1 MKPFIAYTLVV
12 VGIPYF
18 AGLLFGQILTFPLSV
33 IVGLFRRP
41 TDEATQAQ
49 AFIQATEWSLRGSC
63 SRMPV
68 ADHALH
74 VCMDAFNGFG
84 AVLTAG
90 FIFHLFGL
98 PPGAAILLI
107 LAAWEIF
114 FTIAYGQA
122 FRSLFSTLAGI
133 VLGWFVVLR
142 LFSF

>member
-1 MKPFIAYTLVV
+1 VKPFIAYTLVV

-18 AGLLFGQILTFPLSV
+18 AGLLFGQILTLPLAM
-33 IVGLFRRP
+33 IVGMFRKP

-49 AFIQATEWSLRGSC
+49 AFAEATGWSLRGSIK
-63 SRMPV
+63 MPI
-68 ADHALH
+68 ADRILH

-84 AVLTAG
+84 AILTAG

-98 PPGAAILLI
+98 PPGIAILLI

-122 FRSLFSTLAGI
+122 LRALFSSLAGVVI
-133 VLGWFVVLR
+133 GWFVVLR

>member
-1 MKPFIAYTLVV
+1 MKIYIAYTLVV

-18 AGLLFGQILTFPLSV
+18 SGLLFGQILTLPLAM
-33 IVGLFRRP
+33 IVGIFRKT

-49 AFIQATEWSLRGSC
+49 AFSEATAWSLRESIKM
-63 SRMPV
+63 SI
-68 ADHALH
+68 ADRILH

-84 AVLTAG
+84 AILTAG

-98 PPGAAILLI
+98 PPGVAILLI

-122 FRSLFSTLAGI
+122 LRALFSSLAGVVI
-133 VLGWFVVLR
+133 GWFVILR

>member
-18 AGLLFGQILTFPLSV
+18 AGLLFGQILTLPLAM
-33 IVGLFRRP
+33 IVGIFRKP

-49 AFIQATEWSLRGSC
+49 AFAKATAWSLRGSIK
-63 SRMPV
+63 MPI
-68 ADHALH
+68 ADRVLH

-98 PPGAAILLI
+98 PLGVAILLI
-107 LAAWEIF
+107 LAAWETF

-122 FRSLFSTLAGI
+122 LRALFSSLAG
-133 VLGWFVVLR
+133 
-142 LFSF
+142 

>member
-1 MKPFIAYTLVV
+1 MKPFVAYTLVA

-18 AGLLFGQILTFPLSV
+18 AGLLFGQILTLPLAV
-33 IVGLFRRP
+33 IVGIFRKP

-49 AFIQATEWSLRGSC
+49 AFAKASAWSLRGSIK
-63 SRMPV
+63 MPMPDRV
-68 ADHALH
+68 LH

-98 PPGAAILLI
+98 PPGVAILLI

-122 FRSLFSTLAGI
+122 LRALFGSLAGI
-133 VLGWFVVLR
+133 IIGWFVVLR